1 MVKNEQ
7 FRGTDQ
13 LQRVVPFGP
22 MVSIPLRPSMFQTT
36 SASTPQRSIDPR
48 AIDIS
53 SIKGRFAWEKIVI
66 GDTYIP
72 VIFRYVN
79 IILLYQSF
87 SKEYNQEKI
96 FY

>member
-1 MVKNEQ
+1 MVKTEQ
-7 FRGTDQ
+7 FRGNDQ
-13 LQRVVPFGP
+13 LKRVVSFGP
-22 MVSIPLRPSMFQTT
+22 IVPLPLRTPMFQTT
-36 SASTPQRSIDPR
+36 TRIPQRSIDPC

-53 SIKGRFAWEKIVI
+53 SIKGRFAWEKIAL

-79 IILLYQSF
+79 IILLYQWF